1 MSETNA
7 GVVIIGAGHAGGTA
21 AALLRQ
27 YGYAAPIILV
37 GEEPIAPYQ
46 RPPLSKAWLKG
57 EADAE
62 SLALKPVAFYAE
74 AGIDLVLAVKATAID
89 RVGHTV
95 SLSDGRT
102 LAYDALI
109 IATGATARALPIP
122 GADLKGVLSL
132 RSAADAEELKA
143 ALRPGKRLAVIGG
156 GYIGLEAAASARALG
171 AEAVVIEK
179 EPRILARVACEV
191 LSTFFTDYHR
201 ARGVEF
207 EVGATVEA
215 LEGGASGRVTG
226 VRLAEGRIVA
236 CDTALVGVGAPP
248 NDQIARAAGLAT
260 GGGVVVDIH
269 ARTSDPAIYAI
280 GDVTHR
286 PLPHYSR
293 SFRLESV
300 ANALEQ
306 ARQAAAA
313 ITGRP
318 PPVEEV
324 TWNWSDQ
331 YDIKYQFAGVPFD
344 VDEVIVR
351 GDPATGKFAV
361 FHLTGDVIQAVEAVN
376 APAEFM
382 MGRKL
387 IGQRQ
392 PISRSRLA
400 DPAVS
405 MKEVAA

>member
-1 MSETNA
+1 M
-7 GVVIIGAGHAGGTA
+7 
-21 AALLRQ
+21 
-27 YGYAAPIILV
+27 
-37 GEEPIAPYQ
+37 
-46 RPPLSKAWLKG
+46 
-57 EADAE
+57 
-62 SLALKPVAFYAE
+62 
-74 AGIDLVLAVKATAID
+74 
-89 RVGHTV
+89 
-95 SLSDGRT
+95 
-102 LAYDALI
+102 
-109 IATGATARALPIP
+109 
-122 GADLKGVLSL
+122 LSL

-143 ALRPGKRLAVIGG
+143 ALGPGKRLAVIGG

-171 AEAVVIEK
+171 ANAVVIEK

-201 ARGVEF
+201 ARGVHF

-215 LEGGASGRVTG
+215 LEGDASGHVTG
-226 VRLAEGRIVA
+226 VRLAEGRIIP

-248 NDQIARAAGLAT
+248 NDEIARSAGLAT
-260 GGGVVVDIH
+260 DGGIVVDIH
-269 ARTSDPAIYAI
+269 ARTSDPAIFAI

-286 PLPHYSR
+286 PLPRPPPQLQPGERSR
-293 SFRLESV
+293 
-300 ANALEQ
+300 ALEQ

-318 PPVEEV
+318 PPAEEV

-344 VDEVIVR
+344 IDEVIVR

-361 FHLTGDVIQAVEAVN
+361 FHLCGDVIQAVEAVN

-382 MGRKL
+382 MGKKL

-392 PISRSRLA
+392 PISRVRLA